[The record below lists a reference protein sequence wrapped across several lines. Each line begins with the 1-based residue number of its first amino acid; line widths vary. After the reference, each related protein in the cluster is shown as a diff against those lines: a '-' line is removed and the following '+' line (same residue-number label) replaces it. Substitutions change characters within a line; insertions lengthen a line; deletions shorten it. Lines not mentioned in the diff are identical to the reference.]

1 MSNSFYNHGSAP
13 ATGSTGASATMRAEF
28 DAIAAGFD
36 KFPTLSGYANKVLV
50 VNAGGTAVTLTAG
63 SLALAGGL
71 TTVGAYAS
79 TFTMTG
85 ATTVTF
91 PTTGTLATL
100 AGTESLTNKTIN
112 LSSNTLTGT
121 IAQFNTALSDG
132 NFATLA
138 GSESLSNKTVV
149 APVLSGSVTGTY
161 TLAGTP
167 TFSGTIAG
175 APTTSGSWTHSAPLT
190 VEGSSA
196 SDMLRI
202 TQTGSGNALVVEDST
217 NPDSTPVII
226 DAAGLVVIGH
236 TLSSP
241 MSSGINPR
249 LQIHATTLSSGAYAA
264 IVNWAAN
271 NTPATFT
278 LGKVR
283 SGTIGTHGTVA
294 SGDVV
299 GRLQWE
305 VSDGADILD
314 VAKIDVTMDGTTG
327 VADLPTRMGF
337 FTTEDGA
344 SSPTERLRIDSTG
357 LVTVYSGKIRFPA
370 TANPS
375 SDANTLDDYEEG
387 TWTPDVGGTAT
398 YTAQTGVY
406 TKIGRLVTV
415 HCTLNINAI
424 GTGSATTISG
434 LPFAVSG
441 SITVNGSVYWSS
453 GAVSPVYVVAQAA
466 SSGTTVT
473 LQGITAAGASL
484 SPLSLMG
491 SGTIIRFTLTYPV
504 PV

>member
-1 MSNSFYNHGSAP
+1 MSQTWDIDQIIPASTSP
-13 ATGSTGASATMRAEF
+13 ATDIQRIIDGFNALRSNFSGAAEPAVADQVAYMFWADTTTGLLKIRNAANSAW
-28 DAIAAGFD
+28 
-36 KFPTLSGYANKVLV
+36 
-50 VNAGGTAVTLTAG
+50 VTI
-63 SLALAGGL
+63 
-71 TTVGAYAS
+71 
-79 TFTMTG
+79 
-85 ATTVTF
+85 
-91 PTTGTLATL
+91 GTLAS
-100 AGTESLTNKTIN
+100 EN
-112 LSSNTLTGT
+112 LGLLPLTG
-121 IAQFNTALSDG
+121 G
-132 NFATLA
+132 TLN
-138 GSESLSNKTVV
+138 GPT
-149 APVLSGSVTGTY
+149 VLSM
-161 TLAGTP
+161 
-167 TFSGTIAG
+167 
-175 APTTSGSWTHSAPLT
+175 
-190 VEGSSA
+190 SSS
-196 SDMLRI
+196 SDALRI

-236 TLSSP
+236 TQTLP

-271 NTPATFT
+271 TTPATFT

-283 SGTIGTHGTVA
+283 SGVIDTHGLVA
-294 SGDVV
+294 SGDVA
-299 GRLQWE
+299 GRHQFE
-305 VSDGADILD
+305 VSDGADIYS

-327 VADLPTRMGF
+327 TADLPTRMGF
-337 FTTEDGA
+337 FTTADGA

-357 LVTVYSGKIRFPA
+357 LVTVYSGQIAFPA

-398 YTAQTGVY
+398 YTSQTGVY

-441 SITVNGSVYWSS
+441 SITVNGAVYWSS

-466 SSGTTVT
+466 SGGTTVA

-484 SPLSLMG
+484 SSLSLMG
-491 SGTIIRFTLTYPV
+491 SGTIIRFTLTYPI
-504 PV
+504 